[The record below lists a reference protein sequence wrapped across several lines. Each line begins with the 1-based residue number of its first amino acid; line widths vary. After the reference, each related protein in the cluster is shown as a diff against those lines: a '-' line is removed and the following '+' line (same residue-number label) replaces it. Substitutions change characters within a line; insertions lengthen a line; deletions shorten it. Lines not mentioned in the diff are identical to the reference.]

1 MGIYPTSDYKP
12 GHNGSLVR
20 TYSEPGIEIVTVY
33 MPVLQIE
40 NRTECFCCSCPDYS
54 HDPACRNHGFAAKR
68 PCELHDMPG
77 STWDPEFMD
86 GEEDIMPESVQAYRA
101 KYKEEW

>member
-86 GEEDIMPESVQAYRA
+86 GEEDIMPESVQAHRA

>member
-1 MGIYPTSDYKP
+1 MGIYPDETYKR
-12 GHNGSLVR
+12 GADNTLIH
-20 TYSEPGIEIVTVY
+20 THDEPGLQIIRYYKEILV
-33 MPVLQIE
+33 IE